1 MIVEERI
8 YTLHPG
14 QLAFYIASYEAEG
27 MPIQKRILGRM
38 VGCYTTEFGPLNQVI
53 HIGAMRASPS
63 APSAAPPSSRT
74 RAGWTTS
81 RRCAPASPRRK
92 ASCSSRRPS

>member
-8 YTLHPG
+8 HTMHPG
-14 QLAFYIASYEAEG
+14 TAPLYVAAYEAEG

-53 HIGAMRASPS
+53 HM
-63 APSAAPPSSRT
+63 
-74 RAGWTTS
+74 
-81 RRCAPASPRRK
+81 
-92 ASCSSRRPS
+92 